1 MLPKET
7 KRVRSDVDVTQ
18 VVLAARDFAR
28 RLHFSEVESRA
39 IGTAVSELATNI
51 LKYAEYGQVTIREV
65 REGGRA
71 GIEAVATDHGPGI
84 EDIREAL
91 QDHFSSS
98 GTLGLGL
105 PGVRRLM
112 DDFDIRSTAGEGTS
126 VTIRKWLPAAKRARG
141 LRSVL
146 DRTTASDGFVE
157 RGTERWS
164 DRFEDPSGQRPPLDV
179 AFVNR
184 PCRGELVSGD
194 AVLAKEVDDGVLLLA
209 LIDGLGHGRDAH
221 TAAKTA
227 ARFLRRQEDLDLGRL
242 MTRLDDHLKGT
253 VGAAVGLCRI
263 SLTSGR
269 LQFSGVGNTVLRLE
283 GDRPLRPTSL
293 AGTVGSAPRTARR
306 APRAEVGQLDDSG
319 VLLMY
324 TDGISDRAS
333 FDDYPQLR
341 YHSPAK
347 IVETMLARYGKK
359 HDDSTCLACRYG
371 T

>member
-1 MLPKET
+1 MLPRET
-7 KRVRSDVDVTQ
+7 RRVRSDVDVTQ
-18 VVLAARDFAR
+18 AVLAAKDFAR
-28 RLHFSEVESRA
+28 RLQFNEVESRA

-51 LKYAEYGQVTIREV
+51 LKYAKQGQVTIREV
-65 REGGRA
+65 REGERIGF
-71 GIEAVATDHGPGI
+71 EAVATDRGPGI
-84 EDIREAL
+84 EDVQKAL

-112 DDFDIRSTAGEGTS
+112 DDFDIRSVAGEGTA
-126 VTIRKWLPAAKRARG
+126 VTIRKWLPGTKRARG
-141 LRSVL
+141 LRSIL
-146 DRTTASDGFVE
+146 ERSTASAGFAE

-164 DRFEDPSGQRPPLDV
+164 DRFLDPAGHRPPLEV

-194 AVLAKEVDDGVLLLA
+194 AVMARKVGDALLLA
-209 LIDGLGHGRDAH
+209 IIDGLGHGKDANV
-221 TAAKTA
+221 AAKA
-227 ARFLRRQEDLDLGRL
+227 ATRFLRRQDDLGLARL
-242 MTRLDDHLKGT
+242 MARLDDHLGGT

-269 LQFSGVGNTVLRLE
+269 LSFKGVGNTVLRVE

-293 AGTVGSAPRTARR
+293 AGTVGSAPRGGRR
-306 APRAEVGQLDDSG
+306 PPRAEPGQLDDSG

-324 TDGISDRAS
+324 TDGISDRVS

-341 YHSPAK
+341 YQSAAR
-347 IVETMLARYGKK
+347 IVETMLTRYGKK
-359 HDDSTCLACRYG
+359 HDDATCLACRYVK
-371 T
+371 